1 MRITIRH
8 KFYSKQA
15 EKKKKNAPSSCVALG
30 LFTVYQT
37 LIYKHRWLSS
47 LFLSWIESRREE
59 KKNIYEKLCTFS
71 RGCFTVC
78 QQKGAKGLLKK
89 THTVFIRRHIHRDSI
104 NEWLGHVQRFTCPC
118 FAINKVCVM
127 WGAVPLP
134 LLLVLWIM
142 QRRMWK

>member
-15 EKKKKNAPSSCVALG
+15 GKKKKKCTFFLRGSGFVYG
-30 LFTVYQT
+30 LSNTDIQASVTF
-37 LIYKHRWLSS
+37 
-47 LFLSWIESRREE
+47 FLVSIMNREQERE
-59 KKNIYEKLCTFS
+59 KKNYEKLCTFS

-78 QQKGAKGLLKK
+78 QQKGVKGLLKK